1 MHVPL
6 QLHVPWLLHGIV
18 VIEPHWLH
26 AQLGPH
32 RPGLHWHVPHVH
44 DPCPLHGA
52 SVVVG
57 HAAVEHAHVGPDHPG
72 AHAHWPVEHSHAPPL
87 AHTLAQPW
95 HATHS
100 GAPFTVVP
108 YVPAGHVALHT
119 PPALKNP
126 PPGAHCEHEVA
137 EAQLAQPV
145 AHGAQTP
152 SKANVPDGHTLTQL
166 PPLRTRPAAHA
177 VQSVLALPVQLAQV
191 AKQAWHAPLAST
203 YVDGPQ
209 LVTHVVPLR

>member
-1 MHVPL
+1 MPC
-6 QLHVPWLLHGIV
+6 PLHGVDV
-18 VIEPHWLH
+18 VEPHWLH

-52 SVVVG
+52 SSVVVG

-72 AHAHWPVEHSHAPPL
+72 AHAHWPVAHAHVPPL
-87 AHTLAQPW
+87 AHAFAQPW

-119 PPALKNP
+119 PPALK
-126 PPGAHCEHEVA
+126 
-137 EAQLAQPV
+137 
-145 AHGAQTP
+145 
-152 SKANVPDGHTLTQL
+152 
-166 PPLRTRPAAHA
+166 
-177 VQSVLALPVQLAQV
+177 
-191 AKQAWHAPLAST
+191 
-203 YVDGPQ
+203 
-209 LVTHVVPLR
+209 